1 MTGAHRTELASPPAA
16 AAALRGPA
24 RAGEKPVAGSW
35 AGFAEALHAEW
46 TKLRTVHSML
56 WLLLTTVVL
65 TAAPGVIA
73 SSIIRCPGSCGDD
86 PAQASLG
93 GVPAGQA
100 AIAVLAVLLITSEY
114 SSGMIR
120 ISLTAVPRRTT
131 MLAAKATIL
140 TAVALLTGAVAVLG
154 SVLASE
160 PLLAANGFTARHGF
174 VPFTLGHGLILRAAG
189 GSVLYLALI
198 ALLSLGI
205 AVAVRDSGVAIT
217 VVLGLLYVVPIL
229 GKAVLSRQWGIRIAR
244 YAPANAGLT
253 IQATRNL
260 RSLPIGPW
268 EGLGVLGLWAA
279 AALLLGWALL
289 RWRDA

>member
-1 MTGAHRTELASPPAA
+1 VTGADRTQLVSPPGATAA
-16 AAALRGPA
+16 MLGPA
-24 RAGEKPVAGSW
+24 RAGEQLIAGPW

-73 SSIIRCPGSCGDD
+73 SSIIKCPGSCSDD

-93 GVPAGQA
+93 GILVSQA

-131 MLAAKATIL
+131 MLVAKATVL
-140 TAVALLTGAVAVLG
+140 AAVVLVTGAVAVLG

-160 PLLAANGFTARHGF
+160 PLLAGNGFTAKHGF
-174 VPFTLGHGLILRAAG
+174 LPFTLVHGPILRAAG

-205 AVAVRDSGVAIT
+205 AAAVRDSGVAIT

-229 GKAVLSRQWGIRIAR
+229 GKVVLSRQWGIRFAR
-244 YAPANAGLT
+244 YAPADAGLN
-253 IQATRNL
+253 IQVTRDL
-260 RSLPIGPW
+260 HSLPIGPW

-279 AALLLGWALL
+279 AALLVGWALL

>member
-1 MTGAHRTELASPPAA
+1 MTGAHRTELASPPGA

-24 RAGEKPVAGSW
+24 RAGERTVAGSW

-65 TAAPGVIA
+65 TAVPGVIA
-73 SSIIRCPGSCGDD
+73 SSIIKCPGSCSDD

-93 GVPAGQA
+93 GVLVGQA

-140 TAVALLTGAVAVLG
+140 TAAVLVTGAVAVLG

-160 PLLAANGFTARHGF
+160 PFLAANGFTAKHGF
-174 VPFTLGHGLILRAAG
+174 VPFTLVHGLILRAAG

-244 YAPANAGLT
+244 DAPANAGLA

>member
-1 MTGAHRTELASPPAA
+1 VTGAHRAPLVSPPGATAA
-16 AAALRGPA
+16 TLGPA
-24 RAGEKPVAGSW
+24 RAGEQLIAAPW

-65 TAAPGVIA
+65 TAIPGVIA
-73 SSIIRCPGSCGDD
+73 SSIIKCPGSCSDD

-93 GVPAGQA
+93 GVLVGQA

-131 MLAAKATIL
+131 MLVAKATVL
-140 TAVALLTGAVAVLG
+140 TAVVLVTGTVAVLG

-160 PLLAANGFTARHGF
+160 PLLAANGFTPARGF
-174 VPFTLGHGLILRAAG
+174 LPFTLVHGPVLRAAA

-205 AVAVRDSGVAIT
+205 AAAVRDSGVAIT

-229 GKAVLSRQWGIRIAR
+229 GKAVLSRQWGIRFAR
-244 YAPANAGLT
+244 YAPADAGLN
-253 IQATRNL
+253 IQVTRDL
-260 RSLPIGPW
+260 HSLPIGPW

-279 AALLLGWALL
+279 AALLAGWALL

>member
-1 MTGAHRTELASPPAA
+1 MTAAHRTQVVSPPAA
-16 AAALRGPA
+16 AAVAGPA
-24 RAGEKPVAGSW
+24 GAGENSVAGTW
-35 AGFAEALHAEW
+35 ARFLEALHAEW
-46 TKLRTVHSML
+46 TKLRTVQSTL

-65 TAAPGVIA
+65 TIA
-73 SSIIRCPGSCGDD
+73 TGAISSSIIQCPGSCSDD
-86 PAQASLG
+86 PAQASLS
-93 GVPAGQA
+93 GVLVSQA
-100 AIAVLAVLLITSEY
+100 AIAVLAVLLITGEY

-131 MLAAKATIL
+131 MLVAKATVL
-140 TAVALLTGAVAVLG
+140 AAVVLATAAVAVLG

-160 PLLAANGFTARHGF
+160 PLLAGNGFTAKHGF
-174 VPFTLGHGLILRAAG
+174 LPFTLGHGPILRAAG

-205 AVAVRDSGVAIT
+205 AAAVRDSGAAVT

-229 GKAVLSRQWGIRIAR
+229 GKVVLSRQWGIRFAR
-244 YAPANAGLT
+244 YAPANAGLN
-253 IQATRNL
+253 IQVTRDL

-279 AALLLGWALL
+279 AALLIGWVLL

>member
-1 MTGAHRTELASPPAA
+1 MTAADRTQLASPPRAA
-16 AAALRGPA
+16 AAAGPA
-24 RAGEKPVAGSW
+24 GAGEKSVPGIW
-35 AGFAEALHAEW
+35 AGFLEALHAEW
-46 TKLRTVHSML
+46 TKLRTVQSTL

-65 TAAPGVIA
+65 TAGAGVIA
-73 SSIIRCPGSCGDD
+73 SSIIRCPGSCSDD

-93 GVPAGQA
+93 GITIGQA
-100 AIAVLAVLLITSEY
+100 GVALLAVMLITSEY

-131 MLAAKATIL
+131 MLAAKASVL
-140 TAVALLTGAVAVLG
+140 TAVVLVTGAISVLG
-154 SVLASE
+154 SVLIGEVFLSD
-160 PLLAANGFTARHGF
+160 NGFTPAHGF
-174 VPFTLGHGLILRAAG
+174 LPLTLVHGPVLRAAG

-205 AVAVRDSGVAIT
+205 AAAVRDSGVAIT

-229 GKAVLSRQWGIRIAR
+229 GKVVLSRQWGIRFAR
-244 YAPANAGLT
+244 YAPANAGLN
-253 IQATRNL
+253 IQVTRDL

-279 AALLLGWALL
+279 AALLIGWALL